1 MPQKILIIDDDV
13 EIATMMADVLKG
25 EGYAVTLAHDGLRA
39 IEKSNQEKL
48 DLILLDIRM
57 PFFSGF
63 WFCDAFKKR
72 PEPRHIPVIMV
83 SALNEPEDIERAH
96 QLGASAYLV
105 KPFEPKELV
114 ELVGHALKG
123 NSR

>member
-1 MPQKILIIDDDV
+1 MPHKILIIDDDV
-13 EIATMMADVLKG
+13 EITTMMADVLKG
-25 EGYAVTLAHDGLRA
+25 EGYAVTLAHEGLRA
-39 IEKSNQEKL
+39 IEKSNQEKV

-72 PEPRHIPVIMV
+72 PETRHIPIIMV

-105 KPFEPKELV
+105 KPFEPKKLV
-114 ELVGHALKG
+114 ELVGEALKG